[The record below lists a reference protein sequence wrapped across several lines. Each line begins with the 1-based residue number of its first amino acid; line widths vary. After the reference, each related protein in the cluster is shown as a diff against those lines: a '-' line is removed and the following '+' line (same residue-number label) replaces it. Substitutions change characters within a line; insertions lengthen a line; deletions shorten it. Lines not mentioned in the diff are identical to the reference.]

1 MRRLFMAGM
10 ITFITLFCASVYA
23 QIGVLALPEPQ
34 AGKEYTILPTPV
46 PTSEPN
52 KIEVTEVFWYG
63 CPHCYDLEPIINK
76 WSKNLPAD
84 VHFVR
89 MPALFSKLWNI
100 HGQLFITLDTLKV
113 EDKLHSAVF
122 ESIRQR
128 KNLLLTPE
136 DMADFVAQHGV
147 DKAKFLETYNSF
159 GVQARMEKD
168 KKVLNKYGITGVPAI
183 IVNGKYR
190 IDFNDNV
197 AEPADLMRV
206 TNYLIEKE
214 RAALKPAND
223 SSVTEKA
230 AATAN

>member
-1 MRRLFMAGM
+1 MRRLLMAGI
-10 ITFITLFCASVYA
+10 ITITTLFCASTYA

-76 WSKNLPAD
+76 WAKTLPD
-84 VHFVR
+84 DIHFVR

-113 EDKLHSAVF
+113 EDRLHSAVF

-128 KNLLLTPE
+128 QNLLLTPE

-147 DKAKFLETYNSF
+147 DRAKFLETYNSF

-168 KKVLNKYGITGVPAI
+168 KKILNKYGITGVPAV

-190 IDFNDNV
+190 IDFNDDV

-214 RAALKPAND
+214 RAALKGTN
-223 SSVTEKA
+223 TETTKES

>member
-1 MRRLFMAGM
+1 MRRLFMAGI
-10 ITFITLFCASVYA
+10 ITITTLFCASTYA

-76 WSKNLPAD
+76 WSKTLPD
-84 VHFVR
+84 DIHFVR

-113 EDKLHSAVF
+113 EDRLHSAVF

-128 KNLLLTPE
+128 QNLLLTPE

-147 DKAKFLETYNSF
+147 DREKFLETYNSF

-168 KKVLNKYGITGVPAI
+168 KKILNRYGITGVPAI

-190 IDFNDNV
+190 IDFNDDV

-206 TNYLIEKE
+206 TNYLVEKE
-214 RAALKPAND
+214 RAALKATN
-223 SSVTEKA
+223 TETTKES